1 MNICILKVLHLLLLL
16 YSQVINIV
24 SGYKHNQTLDDR
36 WLKPE
41 RIQAQQKTKV
51 PLKFTSGRQRNNKN
65 YLNSLSVGN
74 NKCYSV

>member
-41 RIQAQQKTKV
+41 RIQAQRKNISTSEIYLWKTKKQQKL
-51 PLKFTSGRQRNNKN
+51 PKFF
-65 YLNSLSVGN
+65 
-74 NKCYSV
+74 KCR

>member
-1 MNICILKVLHLLLLL
+1 MNICIFKVLHLLLLL

-41 RIQAQQKTKV
+41 RIQAQWKT
-51 PLKFTSGRQRNNKN
+51 
-65 YLNSLSVGN
+65 
-74 NKCYSV
+74 

>member
-41 RIQAQQKTKV
+41 RIQAQQKTQV

-74 NKCYSV
+74 NKYYSV